1 MEIEKKNRL
10 IRNERE
16 QIKNWK
22 KKRESDSKRLE
33 KEEEE
38 DRKLSSSWPS

>member
-22 KKRESDSKRLE
+22 RKRERAIARGSRKKKRKTGN
-33 KEEEE
+33 
-38 DRKLSSSWPS
+38 